1 MKGTSEE
8 VLNGWFNTFQQIL
21 QEYNIKE
28 NIYNMD
34 ESRFSIVINT
44 QIRQKYQAQLGQQE
58 WVSVVECIYTDG
70 TSIPVMDPGWVRTR
84 FDLGAD
90 PTNPKSKAGE
100 IGYRVQSQDTN

>member
-34 ESRFSIVINT
+34 ESRLSIVINA

-58 WVSVVECIYTDG
+58 WVSVVECIYTAG
-70 TSIPVMDPGWVRTR
+70 STIALIIFKGENLSTQWIPANIHKD
-84 FDLGAD
+84 
-90 PTNPKSKAGE
+90 
-100 IGYRVQSQDTN
+100 